1 MTGLEAIVEWVPV
14 GGKLVWRGTKEVAK
28 LLLKTNMEQWGDNLE
43 KMLYEDIQVKY
54 HCPKCGR
61 EWTEMHRLSQLV
73 EQAKEYHRFVNES
86 WWNRIQQNCR
96 VAFNSHPQMCER
108 AWEIDRWKNS
118 WQYKNLRS

>member
-1 MTGLEAIVEWVPV
+1 
-14 GGKLVWRGTKEVAK
+14 
-28 LLLKTNMEQWGDNLE
+28 MEQWGDNLE

-54 HCPKCGR
+54 RCPKCGR
-61 EWTEMHRLSQLV
+61 EWTEKHRLSQLV
-73 EQAKEYHRFVNES
+73 EQAKEYHRFINDS

>member
-1 MTGLEAIVEWVPV
+1 MEWVLV
-14 GGKLVWRGTKEVAK
+14 GGKLVWMGTKDVAK

-61 EWTEMHRLSQLV
+61 EWTEKHRLSQLV
-73 EQAKEYHRFVNES
+73 EQTKEYHRFVNES

-118 WQYKNLRS
+118 WAYRKLYMSN